1 LGWCKGTEC
10 GNLGKPAVS
19 TGYSSTAVVFTDGR
33 GGGFFHKGNGP
44 MRKFILRYLIP
55 RIIQYLTIIFVGITV
70 TFIIPR
76 LAPTDPVEAQVSMMI
91 ARGSSLDPLSI
102 ESMRAALTDLYG
114 LSGSPV
120 EQYFTFWGR
129 LLRGDLGPSLGN
141 FPTPVSEMI
150 GQALP
155 YTLRLLIP
163 AVIISFIIGN
173 IFGAMSSYYPAS
185 IALNVVEVLGQVVR
199 SIPYYIVA
207 IVLLVVFSYFIPIF
221 PFSGAYPI
229 GTRPDWSSPDFIVT
243 YIEHSVLPAAT
254 LVLVGFGGWFVGM
267 KSLTSNIVSE
277 DYVVYAETAGLK
289 MNTILVHY
297 IMRTAMLPQ
306 LTGLAMSLGT
316 VFSGALIMEVV
327 FGYPGIG
334 SLAIVAIYRN
344 DYSMIMGI
352 TIYSI
357 IGVATA
363 VFLMDLLYPLFDP
376 RVRYL

>member
-1 LGWCKGTEC
+1 
-10 GNLGKPAVS
+10 
-19 TGYSSTAVVFTDGR
+19 
-33 GGGFFHKGNGP
+33 
-44 MRKFILRYLIP
+44 MQKFILRYLIP
-55 RIIQYLTIIFVGITV
+55 RVIQYLTLIFVGITV
-70 TFIIPR
+70 TYIIPR

-91 ARGSSLDPLSI
+91 ARGNSLDPQSI
-102 ESMRAALTDLYG
+102 ESMRAALTELYG

-120 EQYFTFWGR
+120 EQYFAFWGR
-129 LLRGDLGPSLGN
+129 LFRGDLGPSLGN
-141 FPTPVSEMI
+141 FPTPVSKMI

-173 IFGAMSSYYPAS
+173 FFGALSSYYPENK
-185 IALNVVEVLGQVVR
+185 ALNVVEVLGQVVR

-229 GTRPDWSSPDFIVT
+229 GTRPDFSSPEFILK
-243 YIEHSVLPAAT
+243 YLEHAMLPAAT
-254 LVLVGFGGWFVGM
+254 LILVGFGGWFVGM
-267 KSLTSNIVSE
+267 KSLTSNIISE
-277 DYVVYAETAGLK
+277 DYVVYAETAGLTK
-289 MNTILVHY
+289 NRILIQY

-306 LTGLAMSLGT
+306 LTALAMSLGT

-334 SLAIVAIYRN
+334 SLAIRAIYSN

-363 VFLMDLLYPLFDP
+363 VFIMDLLYPLFDP
-376 RVRYL
+376 RVRYQ

>member
-1 LGWCKGTEC
+1 
-10 GNLGKPAVS
+10 
-19 TGYSSTAVVFTDGR
+19 
-33 GGGFFHKGNGP
+33 
-44 MRKFILRYLIP
+44 MRRFILRYLIP
-55 RIIQYLTIIFVGITV
+55 RIIQYLTLIFVGITV
-70 TFIIPR
+70 TYIIPR

-91 ARGSSLDPLSI
+91 ARGSSLDPESI
-102 ESMRAALTDLYG
+102 ESMRAALTELYG

-129 LLRGDLGPSLGN
+129 LFRGDLGPSLGN
-141 FPTPVSEMI
+141 FPTPVSRMI

-163 AVIISFIIGN
+163 ALIISW
-173 IFGAMSSYYPAS
+173 IFGNFFGALSSYYPENK
-185 IALNVVEVLGQVVR
+185 ALNVIEVLGQVVR

-229 GTRPDWSSPDFIVT
+229 GTRPDWSSPEFILK
-243 YIEHSVLPAAT
+243 YLEHAVLPAAT

-267 KSLTSNIVSE
+267 KSLTSNIISE

-289 MNTILVHY
+289 KNKILVQY

-306 LTGLAMSLGT
+306 LTALAMSLGT

-334 SLAIVAIYRN
+334 SLAIRAVYSN

-357 IGVATA
+357 VGVATA
-363 VFLMDLLYPLFDP
+363 VFLIDLLYPFFDP
-376 RVRYL
+376 RVRYQ

>member
-1 LGWCKGTEC
+1 
-10 GNLGKPAVS
+10 
-19 TGYSSTAVVFTDGR
+19 
-33 GGGFFHKGNGP
+33 
-44 MRKFILRYLIP
+44 MRRFILRYLIP
-55 RIIQYLTIIFVGITV
+55 RIIQYLTLIFVGITV

-76 LAPTDPVEAQVSMMI
+76 LSPTDPVEAQI
-91 ARGSSLDPLSI
+91 AQITARANSLDPASI
-102 ESMRAALTDLYG
+102 QALRTALTDLYG

-129 LLRGDLGPSLGN
+129 LFQGDLGPSLSS
-141 FPTPVSEMI
+141 FPTPVSKMI
-150 GQALP
+150 GQAMP

-163 AVIISFIIGN
+163 AVIISFIFGN
-173 IFGAMSSYYPAS
+173 LFGAMSSYYPGNLG
-185 IALNVVEVLGQVVR
+185 LNVVEVLGQAIR

-207 IVLLVVFSYFIPIF
+207 IVLLVVFSYFIPLF

-229 GTRPDWSSPDFIVT
+229 GTHPDWHSQGFIKA
-243 YIEHSVLPAAT
+243 YIQHAVLPAAT

-267 KSLTSNIVSE
+267 KSLTSNIISE
-277 DYVVYAETAGLK
+277 DYVVYAETAGLRK
-289 MNTILVHY
+289 NRILVQY

-316 VFSGALIMEVV
+316 VFSGAIIMEVV

-334 SLAIVAIYRN
+334 GLAMRAIYTN

-357 IGVATA
+357 VGVATS
-363 VFLMDLLYPLFDP
+363 VFLMDLIYPLFDP

>member
-1 LGWCKGTEC
+1 MT
-10 GNLGKPAVS
+10 S
-19 TGYSSTAVVFTDGR
+19 
-33 GGGFFHKGNGP
+33 
-44 MRKFILRYLIP
+44 MRKFLLRYLIP
-55 RIIQYLTIIFVGITV
+55 RTIQYLTIMFVGITV
-70 TFIIPR
+70 TIIIPR
-76 LAPTDPVEAQVSMMI
+76 LSPTDPVEAQISLI
-91 ARGSSLDPLSI
+91 TARSTSLDPAAIQAL
-102 ESMRAALTDLYG
+102 RTALTDLYG

-120 EQYFTFWGR
+120 EQYITFWGR
-129 LLRGDLGPSLGN
+129 LFHGDLGPSLSS
-141 FPTPVSEMI
+141 FPTPVSKMI
-150 GQALP
+150 NQAMP

-163 AVIISFIIGN
+163 AVIISFIFGN
-173 IFGAMSSYYPAS
+173 LFGAMSSYYPENLG
-185 IALNVVEVLGQVVR
+185 LNVIEVLGQAVR

-229 GTRPDWSSPDFIVT
+229 GTHPDWSSTDFIVE
-243 YIEHSVLPAAT
+243 YLKHAVLPAAT

-267 KSLTSNIVSE
+267 KSLTSNIISE

-289 MNTILVHY
+289 KNKILVQY

-306 LTGLAMSLGT
+306 LTALAMSLGT

-334 SLAIVAIYRN
+334 SLALRAVYSN

-363 VFLMDLLYPLFDP
+363 VFLIDLLYPFFDP
-376 RVRYL
+376 RVRYQ